1 MYLKTILPSSAL
13 TKAAASP
20 HHHALRNPPPTGLSV
35 FSLLPLQVVQL
46 EGVVYGLFRRLCGC
60 LLPRMASSILEGP
73 PRLCV
78 PPPPLLPP
86 PPVVT
91 PHCWC
96 LHALSTSYTGLWVHP
111 HCFSLP
117 PPAKPCT
124 TLTAQGSHHSFPK
137 LWPFWGRLCC
147 SPICPHNPLFIRYR
161 GTASASSQNPQ

>member
-13 TKAAASP
+13 TTAAASP
-20 HHHALRNPPPTGLSV
+20 HHHSLRNPPPTGLRV
-35 FSLLPLQVVQL
+35 FSLLLLQVVQL

-60 LLPRMASSILEGP
+60 PLPGMASSISAGP

-78 PPPPLLPP
+78 PPLPCSHRP
-86 PPVVT
+86 QGG
-91 PHCWC
+91 
-96 LHALSTSYTGLWVHP
+96 LHTAGSSTHSAPATLVHP

-117 PPAKPCT
+117 PPPKPCT
-124 TLTAQGSHHSFPK
+124 TLTAQGSRSSFPN

-147 SPICPHNPLFIRYR
+147 SPICPHNPLFIHYH